1 MIAPLMKRT
10 ALLDDVVEGVSCQ
23 TKSIDILVDIIV
35 HLMMSI
41 GTEAERQSIRA
52 GLMLKETQSWRR
64 ER

>member
-1 MIAPLMKRT
+1 
-10 ALLDDVVEGVSCQ
+10 VEGVSCQ
-23 TKSIDILVDIIV
+23 TKSIDILVDIIVHLMMSIDILVDIIV

>member
-1 MIAPLMKRT
+1 MIAPLMKST
-10 ALLDDVVEGVSCQ
+10 ALLDDIVEGVSCQ

-52 GLMLKETQSWRR
+52 GLVLKETQSWRR